1 MKVATYPRTDSK
13 YVTHDDVDGL
23 KELLQPKYAL
33 GFLDQK
39 PVDAIHD
46 LYSAGGFDPM
56 RCVADDKVQ
65 GHTAIL
71 PTRRLTYDVFQH
83 DLTDMERK
91 VMTVILTRMWAAC
104 ATDRVH
110 DTVKVD
116 AALDERHADGS
127 TERVPL
133 SASNDVTVDAR
144 VGPPSSTRRK
154 RTARRRSPR
163 IGYRTPSGRDLS
175 PSPAHLPSPRACPH
189 RRNRSRRPHCCP
201 PWSMRAVSSRTAI

>member
-1 MKVATYPRTDSK
+1 M
-13 YVTHDDVDGL
+13 DGL

-83 DLTDMERK
+83 DMTDMERK

-110 DTVKVD
+110 DTVKSM
-116 AALDERHADGS
+116 RHWMNVMPM
-127 TERVPL
+127 VPR
-133 SASNDVTVDAR
+133 NGFR
-144 VGPPSSTRRK
+144 
-154 RTARRRSPR
+154 
-163 IGYRTPSGRDLS
+163 
-175 PSPAHLPSPRACPH
+175 CPH
-189 RRNRSRRPHCCP
+189 RT
-201 PWSMRAVSSRTAI
+201 M

>member
-1 MKVATYPRTDSK
+1 M
-13 YVTHDDVDGL
+13 DGL

-133 SASNDVTVDAR
+133 SASNDVTVECRLDRHRAHVENGRRGEEAR
-144 VGPPSSTRRK
+144 ESDTGLPREGTSLPVRLTFPRRGRV
-154 RTARRRSPR
+154 RTAETVHGGHTAVRHGACEPFRRGQRSE
-163 IGYRTPSGRDLS
+163 
-175 PSPAHLPSPRACPH
+175 
-189 RRNRSRRPHCCP
+189 SRLG
-201 PWSMRAVSSRTAI
+201 